1 MSDDGGQ
8 AMSGFV
14 CRGCK
19 NYFLQDRLCTTCGA
33 GKLYDAT
40 VESQAAEIERLRAEI
55 AKLEGEA
62 NA

>member
-1 MSDDGGQ
+1 
-8 AMSGFV
+8 MSGFV